1 MRILLTLIA
10 LVIASGPAF
19 AQFTMTAADYPA
31 VGSSYQYM
39 GLDTTGIN
47 EGMGGTGQ
55 TWDFSTATPNGFNL
69 TIDVIDPSTHPDGA
83 SFPNATHCFTYS
95 SNTYQFFSNTNDSL
109 KLEGD
114 LSLVNT
120 AIPYSL
126 KPTLLAFPA
135 NLNDIQ
141 QDTMYSSYNGGAVGP
156 AVRFG
161 NYNTIVDGDGTVM
174 LPGGITYSNC
184 NRVVHFAVYTDSSLA
199 FPIATSH
206 TQLTR
211 VEWYVQGYPVP
222 IMYTETREVAAGGTP
237 NTTRSVYFID
247 TSVVS
252 IDQPT
257 PITGMQLSP
266 NPAND
271 QVRLSYELT
280 GNALAT
286 IEVYNMVG
294 DRVRY
299 LDQGDQVAGN
309 YQLQLS
315 TADLARGMYMVR
327 LTAGEFTTT
336 KKLVLK

>member
-19 AQFTMTAADYPA
+19 AQYTMTAADFPA
-31 VGSSYQYM
+31 IGNSYVYM
-39 GLDTTGIN
+39 GLDTTGIS

-69 TIDVIDPSTHPDGA
+69 TIDVIDPTTHPDG
-83 SFPNATHCFTYS
+83 SNFPTATHCYNYS
-95 SNTYQFFSNTNDSL
+95 SNTYQFFDIGTDSL
-109 KLEGD
+109 KLVGD
-114 LSLVNT
+114 LSIVNT
-120 AIPYSL
+120 AIPYTL
-126 KPTLLAFPA
+126 QPTLFAFPL

-156 AVRFG
+156 ALRFG
-161 NYNTIVDGDGTVM
+161 NYNTVFDGDGTLM
-174 LPGGITYSNC
+174 LPGGVTYANT
-184 NRVVHFAVYTDSSLA
+184 NRIVHFATFTDSSLVL
-199 FPIATSH
+199 PVATSN
-206 TQLTR
+206 TVLTR

-222 IMYTETREVAAGGTP
+222 VMYTETREINAGGTP
-237 NTTRSVYFID
+237 NTTRNVYYID
-247 TSVVS
+247 TSIVN

-257 PITGMQLSP
+257 PINGMQLSP

-280 GNALAT
+280 GNAPAL

-294 DRVRY
+294 DRVRV